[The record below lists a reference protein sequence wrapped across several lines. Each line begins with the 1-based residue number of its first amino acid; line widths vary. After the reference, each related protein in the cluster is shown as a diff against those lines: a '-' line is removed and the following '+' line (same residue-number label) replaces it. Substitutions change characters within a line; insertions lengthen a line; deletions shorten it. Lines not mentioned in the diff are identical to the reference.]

1 MFSRKFVCC
10 FSYPK
15 CSQVAELCLVRS
27 KSNKAFGAVGHCV
40 MSMYTGIQLSCQ
52 YSHFGESTS
61 DSLLNNLCII
71 QGVNSPKSIDLG
83 ETLVGGDS
91 ECFVK
96 IFPSKCFP
104 T

>member
-1 MFSRKFVCC
+1 MFSRNFVCC

-71 QGVNSPKSIDLG
+71 QGVTSPKSIDLG

-91 ECFVK
+91 E
-96 IFPSKCFP
+96 
-104 T
+104 

>member
-1 MFSRKFVCC
+1 MFSRNFVCC

-83 ETLVGGDS
+83 ETLVDGDS
-91 ECFVK
+91 E
-96 IFPSKCFP
+96 
-104 T
+104 